1 MAENTINLRIE
12 GMTCEGCAATIS
24 AYLRR
29 EEGVEK
35 AEVSYGEK
43 KARVDYDP
51 DRTSP
56 EKILRSRVFN
66 NHYSAELA
74 E

>member
-1 MAENTINLRIE
+1 MAENKINLRIE
-12 GMTCEGCAATIS
+12 GMTCEGCATTVA

-29 EEGVEK
+29 EEGVEV
-35 AEVSYGEK
+35 ADVSYEEK
-43 KARVDYDP
+43 EARVAYDP